1 MGEPEMVCSWKV
13 IYRNINMYDIIQEGE
28 KVLLQNV
35 TEFETF
41 CLLMSF

>member
-13 IYRNINMYDIIQEGE
+13 IYKDINTYDIIQAGE
-28 KVLLQNV
+28 KVLLLNT